1 MPVALSFQTQASSKY
16 HVFLCN
22 KSTLTSFN
30 IEIQEYLANKEE
42 SIATFSSPTEK
53 SIYIKLEDEPSSV
66 SFEKARKLGFE
77 CFQLIK
83 SKTAITLSIHLFE
96 SPLMEQAFLEGLLL
110 SSYAFEK
117 YKTKKSPSLK
127 VELVGKVA
135 PPFIDEIQN
144 LINAVFTTRDLVN
157 EPQSTL
163 NSTAYKTAIEQ
174 IFHDQ
179 QEVTVTILE
188 KKQLEA
194 LQMNALLAV
203 NAASNHPP
211 YFAVC
216 EYKPKKA
223 NNTKPIILV
232 GKGVVYDTGGLSIKP
247 TQNSMD
253 IMKCDMAGSAAVI
266 GGLLAATSNKLPLHI
281 IALVPITDNW
291 IGPKSFAPGD
301 VLMMANGKSVEVMD
315 TDAEGRL
322 ILADAL
328 LHAQK
333 FNPELVIDLATLT
346 GSAVRAIGKEGIVY
360 MGNAQPNTK
369 QLLEKSGAATYE
381 RLVEFPLWDE
391 YGEQLKSSIADIKN
405 LGGDTAGAI
414 TAGKFL
420 EHFIDYDWLHLD
432 IAGPA
437 YIAATDSYRG
447 KEATG
452 VGVRLLYHFLK
463 TYNS

>member
-1 MPVALSFQTQASSKY
+1 MPVALSHQTQASSKY
-16 HVFLCN
+16 QVFLCN

-30 IEIQEYLANKEE
+30 IEIQEHLATKEE
-42 SIATFSSPTEK
+42 SIAALSSPNEK
-53 SIYIKLEDEPSSV
+53 TIYVKLEEELSGSSL
-66 SFEKARKLGFE
+66 EKARKLGFE
-77 CFQLIK
+77 CFQLLK
-83 SKTAITLSIHLFE
+83 SKTNNTVSIHLSE
-96 SPLMEQAFLEGLLL
+96 SSLLEQAFLEGLLL
-110 SSYAFEK
+110 STYTFDK
-117 YKTKKSPSLK
+117 YKTKKSPALK
-127 VELVGKVA
+127 IEIVYNSSPDFFDEL
-135 PPFIDEIQN
+135 QN
-144 LINAVFTTRDLVN
+144 LTNAVFTTRDLVN

-163 NSTAYKTAIEQ
+163 NSSAYKTAIEK
-174 IFHDQ
+174 IFQKQKD
-179 QEVTVTILE
+179 VTVTILE

-194 LQMNALLAV
+194 LQMNGLLAV
-203 NAASNHPP
+203 NSASNHPP

-216 EYKPKKA
+216 EYKPKQF
-223 NNTKPIILV
+223 NNKKPVILV

-266 GGLLAATSNKLPLHI
+266 GGLLAATANSLPLHL
-281 IALVPITDNW
+281 IALIPITDNW

-301 VLMMANGKSVEVMD
+301 VLKMANGKSVEVMD

-328 LHAQK
+328 FHAQK
-333 FNPELVIDLATLT
+333 FDPELVIDLATLT
-346 GSAVRAIGKEGIVY
+346 GSAVRAIGQEGIVY
-360 MGNAQPNTK
+360 MGNAPQK
-369 QLLEKSGAATYE
+369 QKKALEESGMNTYE

-405 LGGDTAGAI
+405 LGGPTAGAI

-420 EHFIDYDWLHLD
+420 EHFIDYDWMHLD

-447 KEATG
+447 KDATG
-452 VGVRLLYHFLK
+452 AGVRLLYHFLK